1 MTDLMEMMYGCASKV
16 FTPELLNEDGEY
28 SSRTQYIEL
37 EIKQLFA
44 DLDRDTMTRVDNV
57 LTNQEAIGQIREAAS
72 FRAGFRMALELT
84 R

>member
-1 MTDLMEMMYGCASKV
+1 MTDLMETIYNCASKV
-16 FTPELLNEDGEY
+16 FTPERLNEDGEY

-44 DLDRDTMTRVDNV
+44 DLDNDTMTRVDNI
-57 LTNQEAIGQIREAAS
+57 LTNQEVISQLREAAS